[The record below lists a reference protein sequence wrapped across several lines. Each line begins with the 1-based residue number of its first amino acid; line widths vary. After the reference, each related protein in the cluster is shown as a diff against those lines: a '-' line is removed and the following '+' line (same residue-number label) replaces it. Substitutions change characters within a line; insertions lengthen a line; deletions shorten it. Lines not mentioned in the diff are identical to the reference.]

1 MRVLGDTFSVEFSV
15 VGNFHA
21 PMEVHARLA
30 RFRSGK
36 WNCAFQSK
44 HRMLLTADFK
54 LHCKYR
60 AYDGSTDSRE
70 LLVTFWNSAGSEF
83 FWCSVR
89 FMQKL
94 LK

>member
-1 MRVLGDTFSVEFSV
+1 MRVPEDTVSLEFSV
-15 VGNFHA
+15 VENFHA

-44 HRMLLTADFK
+44 HRMLLTAAFK
-54 LHCKYR
+54 LYCKYR
-60 AYDGSTDSRE
+60 AYDGSKDPRE

-83 FWCSVR
+83 FLVFGALHAEAS
-89 FMQKL
+89 
-94 LK
+94 